1 MFTGYPAAYRERACE
16 LPQPP
21 QEHRGPMEAT
31 REQETRTGG
40 VHDTPRAEAAA
51 QTNLRVLSEEPA
63 AVVADSALKQDTSRT
78 LLL

>member
-1 MFTGYPAAYRERACE
+1 
-16 LPQPP
+16 
-21 QEHRGPMEAT
+21 MEAT
-31 REQETRTGG
+31 REQEARTGG